1 MYLDYINY
9 FRGFAILLVVLG
21 HFLYFPESTVTEKLI
36 KAIIKGG
43 TSPFVF
49 ISGFL
54 FHHIFYRRGFDYK
67 KFMKNKLKN
76 VLLPYTIVVIPGL
89 IYAVHQHQLD
99 LFIYE
104 KNKILYTLLY
114 YLSGNALTAT
124 WYIPFAM
131 LLFIASPIFIKFI
144 ELEDRRQRIIIFLLL
159 IISMIIQR
167 PIRDLTINIF
177 QAFIYFSPFYC
188 LGIYISMNK
197 ERARDI
203 LEKNILYL
211 GILWGITLA
220 LQVRYNILET
230 MQKSILE
237 IKGIDL
243 VALEKFFICLFFLAI
258 FMKLEKVNG
267 IIGSMIKKSLD
278 ILAECSFG
286 IFFIHN
292 YFVLLFWERYH
303 SGIGLLGSLRLGIG
317 TIILSTLIVLIFK
330 KIFEKKSRML
340 IGS

>member
-159 IISMIIQR
+159 IIKESQLQR
-167 PIRDLTINIF
+167 EKRKKSF
-177 QAFIYFSPFYC
+177 VR
-188 LGIYISMNK
+188 K
-197 ERARDI
+197 ERRKMKSVVNVRLAGHLLQRRVRLKTVHIFLPVQMD
-203 LEKNILYL
+203 LY
-211 GILWGITLA
+211 IW
-220 LQVRYNILET
+220 QFR
-230 MQKSILE
+230 
-237 IKGIDL
+237 
-243 VALEKFFICLFFLAI
+243 
-258 FMKLEKVNG
+258 
-267 IIGSMIKKSLD
+267 
-278 ILAECSFG
+278 
-286 IFFIHN
+286 
-292 YFVLLFWERYH
+292 LL
-303 SGIGLLGSLRLGIG
+303 
-317 TIILSTLIVLIFK
+317 
-330 KIFEKKSRML
+330 
-340 IGS
+340 

>member
-1 MYLDYINY
+1 MYLNYINY
-9 FRGFAILLVVLG
+9 FRGFAILIVVLG
-21 HFLYFPESTVTEKLI
+21 HFLYFPDASITAKLV

-54 FHHIFYRRGFDYK
+54 FYHIFYRRGFDYK

-76 VLLPYTIVVIPGL
+76 VLLPYTIVVLPGL
-89 IYAVHQHQLD
+89 IYAVYQHQLD
-99 LFIYE
+99 SNIYE
-104 KNKILYTLLY
+104 KSKVIYTVLY

-167 PIRDLTINIF
+167 PIRDLTINLL

-188 LGIYISMNK
+188 FGIYMSINK
-197 ERARDI
+197 ERLRRV
-203 LEKNILYL
+203 LEKNILFF
-211 GILWGITLA
+211 GVVWGVTLI
-220 LQVRYNILET
+220 LQVRYNFLET
-230 MQKSILE
+230 VQKSIFE

-243 VALEKFFICLFFLAI
+243 VAPEKFFICLFFLAI

-303 SGIGLLGSLRLGIG
+303 SGIGLLESLGLGIG

-330 KIFEKKSRML
+330 KIFGKKSRML